1 MESLFFF
8 FLYSSE
14 LEEDEDDEDI
24 QKMQPHRFCTVVEWD
39 AQPLTTRMLL
49 INSALSFLKKDC
61 GSTALS
67 FKLGEEAS
75 SDYTLERYYIKP

>member
-1 MESLFFF
+1 
-8 FLYSSE
+8 
-14 LEEDEDDEDI
+14 
-24 QKMQPHRFCTVVEWD
+24 MQPRRFCTVVEWD

-49 INSALSFLKKDC
+49 ISSRLSLFFWKDC

-75 SDYTLERYYIKP
+75 SEYTLERYYIKPEKLEL